1 MGEEK
6 HMKKIILTIAA
17 LGVSANLL
25 ATPVNGASCT
35 GCHGADWSKKA
46 LGKSLPV
53 SEMTHDEIAGAL
65 KGYKDGSYGGA
76 MKGLMKG
83 QVAKYSD
90 AELESFSLT
99 IGKANPTK

>member
-1 MGEEK
+1 
-6 HMKKIILTIAA
+6 MKKIILTIAA

-53 SEMTHDEIAGAL
+53 SEMTQNQIAKSL
-65 KGYKDGSYGGA
+65 IGYKNGTYGRS
-76 MKGLMKG
+76 MKGIMAS
-83 QVAKYSD
+83 QVKRYTEE
-90 AELESFSLT
+90 ELTAFSLT
-99 IGKANPTK
+99 IGK

>member
-1 MGEEK
+1 
-6 HMKKIILTIAA
+6 MKKIILTIAA

-76 MKGLMKG
+76 MKG